1 MLVNF
6 RWSMVVKPSEE
17 GFSKKKSYKALC
29 VVLEKDCKDLE
40 FGKRHVHDIEELV
53 AKFKF

>member
-1 MLVNF
+1 
-6 RWSMVVKPSEE
+6 MVVKPSEE